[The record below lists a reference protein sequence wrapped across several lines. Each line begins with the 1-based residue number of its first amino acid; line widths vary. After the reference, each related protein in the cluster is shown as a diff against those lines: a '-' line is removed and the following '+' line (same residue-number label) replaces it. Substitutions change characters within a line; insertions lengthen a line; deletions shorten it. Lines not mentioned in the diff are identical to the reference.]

1 MEVREPAAFLD
12 ISVTQDGFQ
21 WETDCTSTRFAWIM
35 LKSKARMYRFIRRA
49 IMLLVINNHSQINH
63 TTKSGASDS
72 GLSLFR
78 YTKLS
83 APHSHMKGGICLCRQ
98 GLNPSLL
105 HAACLLPMLTITH
118 HEKLPIF

>member
-12 ISVTQDGFQ
+12 NSVAQESFQ
-21 WETDCTSTRFAWIM
+21 WETDCTSTRFGWIM
-35 LKSKARMYRFIRRA
+35 LKSKARMHRFIRKV
-49 IMLLVINNHSQINH
+49 IIILVINNYSQINH

-83 APHSHMKGGICLCRQ
+83 APHSHLKNGICLCRQ
-98 GLNPSLL
+98 GLSPSLL
-105 HAACLLPMLTITH
+105 HAAYLLPMLTITH